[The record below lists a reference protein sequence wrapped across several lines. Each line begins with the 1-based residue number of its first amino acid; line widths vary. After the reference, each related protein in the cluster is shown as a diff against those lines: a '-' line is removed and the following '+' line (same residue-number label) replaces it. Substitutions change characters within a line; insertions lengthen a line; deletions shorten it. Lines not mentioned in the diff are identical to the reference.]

1 MKNNWT
7 ITDYRLVQDK
17 NKNKNN
23 WLCILVL
30 LFLTVGIITILC
42 KLDIQV
48 YEKQTL
54 IKNDN
59 DFILIIDS
67 TKIDEFKSTP
77 YIYINQRKYKYDIKE
92 ISQDYSNLNGN
103 IYQTIH
109 INPYNYKT
117 DAIITE
123 CYFLKSKKTIY
134 EMISEF
140 IKGGI

>member
-7 ITDYRLVQDK
+7 IDDYQLVQDK
-17 NKNKNN
+17 NISS
-23 WLCILVL
+23 WLYILVL
-30 LFLTVGIITILC
+30 LFITVGIIIILC
-42 KLDIQV
+42 KFDFQV

-67 TKIDEFKSTP
+67 TKIDKLKSTP
-77 YIYINQRKYKYDIKE
+77 YIYINQRKYKYDITE
-92 ISQDYSNLNGN
+92 ISQDYSNIDGN

-134 EMISEF
+134 KMISEF
-140 IKGGI
+140 IKGGIG